1 MRRHFLLGS
10 ALFAALPLGGAQASN
25 GKFESSLAFVPL
37 DVISV
42 PIVDAG
48 NVQGNLYF
56 KVVLEAKDD
65 ASAEKLS
72 EALPLIRAQALMIG
86 SEFSRLSASPFLAV
100 DAQRLSRELNQSI
113 GETDQGIARVL
124 LVEVTARSS

>member
-10 ALFAALPLGGAQASN
+10 ALIAALPLGGAQASN
-25 GKFESSLAFVPL
+25 GEFESSLAFVPME
-37 DVISV
+37 VISV

-48 NVQGNLYF
+48 NVQGILYF
-56 KVVLEAKDD
+56 KVVLEAKND

-72 EALPLIRAQALMIG
+72 ESLPLIRAQALMVG

-100 DAQRLSRELNQSI
+100 DAQRLSKDLNRSI
-113 GETDQGIARVL
+113 GENDQEIARVL

>member
-10 ALFAALPLGGAQASN
+10 ALIAALPLGGAQASN
-25 GKFESSLAFVPL
+25 GEFESSLAFVPME
-37 DVISV
+37 VISV

-48 NVQGNLYF
+48 NVQGILYF
-56 KVVLEAKDD
+56 KVVLEAKND

-72 EALPLIRAQALMIG
+72 ESLPLIRAQALMVG
-86 SEFSRLSASPFLAV
+86 SEFSRLSASPFLAI
-100 DAQRLSRELNQSI
+100 DAQRLSKDLNRSI
-113 GETDQGIARVL
+113 GENDQEIARVL